1 MQAFAALALA
11 LIVGQAEPT
20 QAPDSGESP
29 APGETAPKSEAP
41 SPAAAEPPAPPP
53 PARERPPPP
62 ARPAEP
68 ERKQV
73 ARAALAF
80 LDALLSFDPAGL
92 AAASAEPFSFD
103 GDVRAGKDEIRRTWR
118 ELFSGREG
126 TLPPVLLDLEILAVP
141 EAIERLGPPP
151 ARLGP
156 LVAQKG
162 NWVAIANVS
171 RRPVVLFLSREG
183 GRWAVVGME

>member
-1 MQAFAALALA
+1 MHAFAALGLA

-20 QAPDSGESP
+20 QAPDSGKSP
-29 APGETAPKSEAP
+29 PTGEAAP
-41 SPAAAEPPAPPP
+41 SSEEPA
-53 PARERPPPP
+53 PP
-62 ARPAEP
+62 ARPSEP

-80 LDALLSFDPAGL
+80 LDALLASDPAAL
-92 AAASAEPFSFD
+92 AAASAERFSFD

-118 ELFSGREG
+118 ELLSGRDA
-126 TLPPVLLDLEILAVP
+126 TPPAVLLDLEILP
-141 EAIERLGPPP
+141 TSEALSRLGAPPQ
-151 ARLGP
+151 RLAP
-156 LVAQKG
+156 LVAPKQ

-171 RRPVVLFLSREG
+171 RRPVVLVLAREM